1 MGLKPGHKRKIFWG
15 AICAIALIVLA
26 MIIIPPMI
34 TLNGFKPMVERSVYE
49 QTAVPAKLNGDIHFS
64 LIGGATIVAH
74 DVVVPTARIGSVM
87 FSIPFGS
94 FFDIQNARLNG
105 PVVVYDAD
113 ITVDKLAT
121 ANFNHNIE
129 IYNSNLTFMGRRFH
143 IVRADFTDNEF
154 HGIIRTDEH
163 KYDVEFSGDTFNIKN
178 KNNNLDITG
187 QMYSDGSIRGHIT
200 VETDHINDW
209 FGFSY
214 PKITKHIKLSMDFQW
229 NGGNGYKFSNISADN
244 ISGNIEIFPNGDKDI
259 QLVSND
265 LTMDFSFLLNPGELI
280 HRTNL
285 NLDFYGDL
293 AFLGHKFHHLR
304 IQATGNHDTLQIAN
318 VIADDIAITGGA
330 ITATGAQNIMITM
343 PINGIDAMC
352 VFSGTPTNWGCS
364 KFSYSNM
371 WGSLSVDQ
379 DTFYI
384 NVESDAA
391 MPSDE
396 TLLSLARKLGK
407 RGTIHFRFSDIAGTY
422 KITDQDIIPS
432 FSYAQNKTLRWLNL
446 DIPFLPE
453 FMQNTPG
460 DFSWT
465 DGMLTFTP
473 HDKQW
478 SLSTYDNYFYLTG
491 TSYKTWLPQNMDT
504 RFLSDAGYILSGFYD
519 KNRISNLTLE
529 ISGHEFSGSASGKNL
544 TLGTSV
550 LNLESFINPEFSA
563 NTEQMEFLANLPVL
577 SLFNLPFNISLSANT
592 LVYHGN
598 QYNNFL
604 YALKPNSQTFSITDA
619 TRGNLLATIE
629 RNKTNYD
636 IFAQFNRF
644 AINGNLLSS
653 NMPLNI
659 TDTTITGQVTMK
671 TSGQIAHDI
680 YYNMAGDID
689 LSFTGGYIIGL
700 GFDGFYASAENI
712 TTLNAE
718 YALSRALSGG
728 KSQIQDM
735 RVVGTYSDGNFIS
748 TEAINISTR
757 HTNIVG
763 GMAITDGLMTT
774 EFDIIMRGTSPE
786 PATIQL
792 GILPGG
798 DRQYSLSEI
807 MQNIDVGFMRAFI
820 KTHDR
825 F

>member
-1 MGLKPGHKRKIFWG
+1 MAFKPRYKRRIFWG
-15 AICAIALIVLA
+15 ALCTIAILILA
-26 MIIIPPMI
+26 GILIPPMI
-34 TLNGFKPMVERSVYE
+34 TLNGFKPLVERSVYE
-49 QTAVPAKLNGDIHFS
+49 QTSVPAKLNGNIHFS

-87 FSIPFGS
+87 FSIPFGG

-113 ITVDKLAT
+113 INVDKLTPAD
-121 ANFNHNIE
+121 FNHNIE
-129 IYNSNLTFMGRRFH
+129 IYNSNLTFMGRKFH

-163 KYDVEFSGDTFNIKN
+163 KYDVEFSGDTFNIRN

-200 VETDHINDW
+200 VETDNINDW
-209 FGFSY
+209 FGFSN

-293 AFLGHKFHHLR
+293 TFLGHKFHHLR

-318 VIADDIAITGGA
+318 VIADDIAITGGT
-330 ITATGAQNIMITM
+330 ITATGAKNLMITM
-343 PINGIDAMC
+343 PINNVDAMC
-352 VFSGTPTNWGCS
+352 VFSGTPTNWSCA
-364 KFSYSNM
+364 KFSYNNM
-371 WGSLSVDQ
+371 WGNLSIDK

-384 NVESDAA
+384 NVESNAA

-407 RGTIHFRFSDIAGTY
+407 TGTIHFRFSDIAGTY

-432 FSYAQNKTLRWLNL
+432 FSYAQNKTLKWLN
-446 DIPFLPE
+446 INMPFLPE

-460 DFSWT
+460 DFSWI

-473 HDKQW
+473 HNEQW

-491 TSYKTWLPQNMDT
+491 ADFKTWLPQNMDT
-504 RFLSDAGYILSGFYD
+504 RFLSDSAYIISGFYD
-519 KNRISNLTLE
+519 NNRISNLTIE
-529 ISGHEFSGSASGKNL
+529 ISGHKFSGSASGKNL
-544 TLGTSV
+544 TLNTTE
-550 LNLESFINPEFSA
+550 LNLASFINPEFSA
-563 NTEQMEFLANLPVL
+563 NAEQMQFLANAPIL
-577 SLFNLPFNISLSANT
+577 SLFNLPFNISLSANS
-592 LVYHGN
+592 LIYAN
-598 QYNNFL
+598 NKYNNFL
-604 YALKPNSQTFSITDA
+604 YALKPNSQTFSITD
-619 TRGNLLATIE
+619 TERGNLLSL
-629 RNKTNYD
+629 
-636 IFAQFNRF
+636 Q
-644 AINGNLLSS
+644 
-653 NMPLNI
+653 MPLNI
-659 TDTTITGQVTMK
+659 RDTTITGQVTMK

-680 YYNMAGDID
+680 YYNMSGDID
-689 LSFTGGYIIGL
+689 LSFTGGYLIGL

-718 YALSRALSGG
+718 YALSRALTDGES
-728 KSQIQDM
+728 KIQDM

-748 TEAINISTR
+748 TEAINLSTR
-757 HTNIVG
+757 HTNIIG
-763 GMAITDGLMTT
+763 GMAITDGLMTA

-786 PATIQL
+786 TNTIQL

-798 DRQYSLSEI
+798 GRQYSLSEI
-807 MQNIDVGFMRAFI
+807 MQNLDIGFMRAFI
-820 KTHDR
+820 KTHDY